1 MIYQN
6 KKSCWPNG
14 NTGRNG
20 EKHMKKNNGNN
31 GSKSSKGTGAAPER
45 CAFEFRKLEKIMGD
59 KFENE
64 NKVVFDLVERQGGR
78 TTVTL
83 TLYPGDGDYDNGVL
97 DLFGITIRVTARSG
111 KSGMFLSFPSYKGKD
126 GDYHDHVTVYDKNF
140 HAIVKEVLTAYY
152 ADES

>member
-1 MIYQN
+1 
-6 KKSCWPNG
+6 
-14 NTGRNG
+14 
-20 EKHMKKNNGNN
+20 MKKNGNN
-31 GSKSSKGTGAAPER
+31 GNKGNKGNGGAAPER
-45 CAFEFRKLEKIMGD
+45 ATLKFRSMAEIMGD

-64 NKVVFDLVERQGGR
+64 NKVVFDLVERQGGL

-126 GDYHDHVTVYDKNF
+126 GEYHDHVTAYDKNF
-140 HAIVKEVLTAYY
+140 HAIVKEVLAAYY
-152 ADES
+152 ADEA